1 MTDRELDDR
10 ILGSA
15 NTPAPPPSP
24 ALLNAVGSMQPVR
37 TRTRFG
43 AFLAVAVIGLIGPAI
58 AFWQRPLRRDLGG
71 LPVAWVV
78 IAAGV
83 WSAAFAFSLFTAL
96 VPRRGDVLPAPGR
109 ASRAATMA
117 LAGLLVF
124 TLFASFEAPGLSMS
138 PAERNWTFVD
148 ACLHCVGFTFKI
160 ALLFLV
166 AGLVALRR
174 LVPVGRPR
182 IGLALGAAGG
192 AMAGLTLHFLC
203 PFAGTAHVVLS
214 HVGGTAISAVA
225 GAALVWLALRR

>member
-15 NTPAPPPSP
+15 NAPAPPPSA

-37 TRTRFG
+37 TRSRFG
-43 AFLAVAVIGLIGPAI
+43 AFLAVGVIGLIGPTI
-58 AFWQRPLRRDLGG
+58 AFSQRALRRDLGA
-71 LPVAWVV
+71 LPIAWVV

-83 WSAAFAFSLFTAL
+83 WSAAFAFSLFSAL

-109 ASRAATMA
+109 ASRAATVA
-117 LAGLLVF
+117 LGALLAF
-124 TLFASFEAPGLSMS
+124 TLFASVEAPGLSMN
-138 PAERNWTFVD
+138 PAERNWTFFD
-148 ACLHCVGFTFKI
+148 ACIHCVGFVFKI
-160 ALLFLV
+160 SVLFLIV
-166 AGLVALRR
+166 GLVALRR

-192 AMAGLTLHFLC
+192 AMGGLALHFLC

-214 HVGGTAISAVA
+214 HVGGTAIAAVV